1 MRIYLRLSQ
10 LGSCIF
16 SFVIMNTAF
25 PHSDS
30 IVDMI
35 LLLRVLKHQ
44 RVTGLKSVHIVEQKF
59 QGFPKAG
66 CPELI
71 FTTL

>member
-44 RVTGLKSVHIVEQKF
+44 RVTDLKSVHLVEQKLLSKF
-59 QGFPKAG
+59 RDFLKRGV
-66 CPELI
+66 LN
-71 FTTL
+71 